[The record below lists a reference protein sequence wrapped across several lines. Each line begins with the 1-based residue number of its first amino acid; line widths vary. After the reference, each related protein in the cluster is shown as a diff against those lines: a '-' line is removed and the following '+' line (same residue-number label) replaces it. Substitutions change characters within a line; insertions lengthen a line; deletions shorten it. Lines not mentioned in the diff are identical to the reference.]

1 LQNGDNVALH
11 YRLIFGRRRF
21 WHPSAPLALCVI
33 ASLAASPAHAEAESV
48 EPTSENCVAAVEQA
62 RALATALPA
71 DDLSR
76 YFAERHLLQAMA
88 EAGNNEFDECLEY
101 AERATIEV
109 KERRHV
115 LQPGETFKVL
125 QPHE

>member
-1 LQNGDNVALH
+1 MHRTVLLT
-11 YRLIFGRRRF
+11 
-21 WHPSAPLALCVI
+21 LCMVV
-33 ASLAASPAHAEAESV
+33 SLAASSAHADPVTAESEPA
-48 EPTSENCVAAVEQA
+48 EPTREDCVAAVDQA
-62 RALATALPA
+62 RSLATALPA

-101 AERATIEV
+101 AERATVEV
-109 KERRHV
+109 KERRHT

>member
-1 LQNGDNVALH
+1 MGFLH
-11 YRLIFGRRRF
+11 RTVLL
-21 WHPSAPLALCVI
+21 SLCMVVSLVV
-33 ASLAASPAHAEAESV
+33 SLAASSAHANPAPAESEPA
-48 EPTSENCVAAVEQA
+48 EPTREDCVAAVDQA

-101 AERATIEV
+101 AERATAEV
-109 KERRHV
+109 KERRHT

>member
-1 LQNGDNVALH
+1 
-11 YRLIFGRRRF
+11 
-21 WHPSAPLALCVI
+21 
-33 ASLAASPAHAEAESV
+33 
-48 EPTSENCVAAVEQA
+48 
-62 RALATALPA
+62 
-71 DDLSR
+71 
-76 YFAERHLLQAMA
+76 MA